1 MQSSSLYLILVGYT
15 LGGEFV
21 TLIRRRKLKETEAQ
35 SGQAADDGRAAQLI
49 LNGPRYIRSFLMSQ
63 MKQEGLAQA
72 AQMSFLMVDEQG
84 LLGSER
90 YQPSL
95 PPEDLDKD
103 TLEAVGKLSR
113 NRQTKEKD
121 QRSWKKQQQ
130 FPHRN

>member
-1 MQSSSLYLILVGYT
+1 
-15 LGGEFV
+15 
-21 TLIRRRKLKETEAQ
+21 
-35 SGQAADDGRAAQLI
+35 
-49 LNGPRYIRSFLMSQ
+49 

-72 AQMSFLMVDEQG
+72 AEMSFLVVDEQG
-84 LLGSER
+84 LLRSER

-103 TLEAVGKLSR
+103 TLKAVGKLSR

-121 QRSWKKQQQ
+121 KRSWKKQQQ

>member
-1 MQSSSLYLILVGYT
+1 
-15 LGGEFV
+15 
-21 TLIRRRKLKETEAQ
+21 
-35 SGQAADDGRAAQLI
+35 
-49 LNGPRYIRSFLMSQ
+49 

-121 QRSWKKQQQ
+121 QRSWRKQQQ
-130 FPHRN
+130 LPHRN